1 MNSLPIYNLNF
12 LNKGE
17 YEGELKKLLDFLFH
31 NDKDYDA
38 FSENNLRRQLEI
50 FGEDISD
57 RGYITWED
65 VVKYFDKLKPGFDT
79 LLFEICKLMDKE
91 KQGAKGPSI
100 YQVITCSNQIHFV
113 AFMCT
118 TFDTSFIFAK
128 NVAKCFF
135 DICNAEIAQCG
146 QKLGVL

>member
-1 MNSLPIYNLNF
+1 MNF

-91 KQGAKGPSI
+91 KQGAKGPFI
-100 YQVITCSNQIHFV
+100 YQVSLVIINYTLWHLCVPHLAQASYLPKNETLKNVF
-113 AFMCT
+113 
-118 TFDTSFIFAK
+118 FIF
-128 NVAKCFF
+128 VT
-135 DICNAEIAQCG
+135 
-146 QKLGVL
+146 LR